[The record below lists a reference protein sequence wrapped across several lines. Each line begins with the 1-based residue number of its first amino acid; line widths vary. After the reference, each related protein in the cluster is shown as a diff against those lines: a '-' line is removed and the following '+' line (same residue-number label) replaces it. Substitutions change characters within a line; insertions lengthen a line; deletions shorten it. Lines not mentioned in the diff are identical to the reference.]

1 MRQAFLILSIF
12 LALVPVG
19 AYAELGDTNIV
30 SAEVVRIVNQHREII
45 PGTST
50 EVLTQTIEI
59 QFEDGTTAVIL
70 NDRIPLAEGDTFYV
84 RSEEGVDGQLYTV
97 HDADRRGAVLF
108 AVILFA
114 IVTIS
119 IGRWVGFRA
128 LIALGVSL
136 VLILYGLVPL
146 LTSGY
151 SPILICALGAAV
163 ILGIAMLITHGVNRV
178 SAAAYAASILVIFL
192 ATVLGEYV
200 VDLAHLTGFSDSAAG
215 AVNIS
220 LGNSVNMSGLLL
232 GGLIIGVLGIID
244 DLAVTQVVT
253 VAELK
258 STDPSLTAKT
268 LYVRAMRVGREHLG
282 AVVNTLVLAYAGA
295 SLPLLLLFSLAPAP
309 LSLLINSEV
318 IAVEIVRAAVGGTAL
333 VLVVPVATYLGIFAF
348 TKPGKPG
355 SYHTHPH

>member
-1 MRQAFLILSIF
+1 MKRISLLFVLLY
-12 LALVPVG
+12 ALTPMSVH
-19 AYAELGDTNIV
+19 AALGDSEILR
-30 SAEVVRIVNQHREII
+30 AGVVHIVNQHAETV
-45 PGTST
+45 PGTDI
-50 EVLTQTIEI
+50 EVLVQTIKVQFTDGSTAEI
-59 QFEDGTTAVIL
+59 R
-70 NDRIPLAEGDTFYV
+70 NDRIPLTEGDSFYV
-84 RSEEGVDGQLYTV
+84 RSEEGVDGPLYTV
-97 HDADRRGAVLF
+97 HDADRRGAVLL
-108 AVILFA
+108 AVMLFA
-114 IVTIS
+114 IVTVS

-128 LIALGVSL
+128 LIALCVSL

-146 LTSGY
+146 LTSGH

-178 SAAAYAASILVIFL
+178 SAAAYTASILVIFL
-192 ATVLGEYV
+192 ATILGEYV

-258 STDPSLTAKT
+258 STDPSIPAKA
-268 LYVRAMRVGREHLG
+268 LYTRAMRVGREHLG

-295 SLPLLLLFSLAPAP
+295 SLPLLLLFSLTPAP

-333 VLVVPVATYLGIFAF
+333 VLVVPVATYLAILAF
-348 TKPGKPG
+348 TKPIKPG
-355 SYHTHPH
+355 SYHAHHH